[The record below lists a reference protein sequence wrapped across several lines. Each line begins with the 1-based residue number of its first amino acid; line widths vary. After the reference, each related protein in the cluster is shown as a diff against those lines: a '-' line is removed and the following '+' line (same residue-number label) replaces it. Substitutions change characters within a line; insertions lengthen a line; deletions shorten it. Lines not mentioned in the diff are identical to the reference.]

1 MHSSTKGFR
10 ICEDMTRGMSIADDL
25 HTLRHR
31 AANYLSTVVGVVL
44 KVASL
49 TFPSRR
55 IVKSV
60 TPQHGQH
67 DDFGQASSPFSL
79 VNLTPLNSP
88 YEQETQLESIFFLF

>member
-67 DDFGQASSPFSL
+67 DDFGQASPFSL
-79 VNLTPLNSP
+79 VNLPTLNSP